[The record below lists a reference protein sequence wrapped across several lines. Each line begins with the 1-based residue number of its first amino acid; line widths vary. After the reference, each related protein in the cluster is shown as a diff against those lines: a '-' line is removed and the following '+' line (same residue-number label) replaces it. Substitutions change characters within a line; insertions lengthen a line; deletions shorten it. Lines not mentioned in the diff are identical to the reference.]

1 METSPTVRQS
11 KQALYKR
18 DRETVKQ
25 KQDDNEKKQII
36 NGEIREID
44 RE

>member
-1 METSPTVRQS
+1 METSSTVRQS
-11 KQALYKR
+11 KQALHKR
-18 DRETVKQ
+18 DRETAKQ